1 MKKQESLLDGLQIS
15 DERGAEI
22 HDYVVD
28 LLCNSKDLC
37 VVLQGLI
44 SNLELSTKELVFASY
59 VVGKINVALSEEE
72 VARHQL
78 MTNLKNIAQE
88 IVDNA
93 KNNSKNNN
101 SI

>member
-1 MKKQESLLDGLQIS
+1 
-15 DERGAEI
+15 
-22 HDYVVD
+22 
-28 LLCNSKDLC
+28 
-37 VVLQGLI
+37 
-44 SNLELSTKELVFASY
+44 LVFASY

-78 MTNLKNIAQE
+78 MTNLKNIAQD